1 MANGEDIL
9 LDIDVVGARKL
20 LARFPD
26 AVSIFVAPPTM
37 ETLKTRLTE
46 RNTDSPET
54 VRRRLKNAEMEMAR
68 AHRYDHVVVNED
80 LDEAVARIE
89 TILDDRSANG

>member
-9 LDIDVVGARKL
+9 LDIDVVGACKL